1 MAAVEVNRA
10 GACATRNET
19 RAAASARAG
28 VRFVC
33 FFFRWADFV
42 WLLVSIRALG
52 HALID
57 THADTERHT
66 HTLPRCR
73 TSLSLARVCQSR
85 AALAARQSLV
95 EGEKKGRS
103 GLALTSLRACHRT
116 LSLVEDCIFRVA
128 TTAARA
134 TGLAGRGVRFVWS
147 FFLVFVTNRQRPVAG
162 CCSCRSLFA
171 VVVVVVST
179 GSARTKK
186 NNQDRIGNV
195 DCATVRA
202 THTHSHTPH
211 TTHTH

>member
-1 MAAVEVNRA
+1 MGNFFFWLKKNSASFLAAVEVNRA

-95 EGEKKGRS
+95 EGKKKGRS

-147 FFLVFVTNRQRPVAG
+147 FFFGFRYKPTAAGSRLLLVSFSFCCRCCRRFDRVGANEKKQPRPNRER
-162 CCSCRSLFA
+162 
-171 VVVVVVST
+171 
-179 GSARTKK
+179 
-186 NNQDRIGNV
+186 
-195 DCATVRA
+195 
-202 THTHSHTPH
+202 
-211 TTHTH
+211 